1 MIFKYSDKM
10 IREKWARLDTA
21 VYQAL
26 LIFIIFRL
34 FLSFW
39 GIVATGI
46 NPVPETPDEVLRP
59 YLGSPQLTTGWSGL
73 LLEPWQRFD
82 GLRYLRLA
90 REGYAHEEDSVFPP
104 LYPLLI
110 RGLGNL
116 LGGGHVN
123 HLLASLLL
131 SNLAT
136 LGLLILL
143 HRLTTTELGPAYA
156 TRTLVYLLLFPT
168 GFFLFAPYTE
178 SLFMLLALASL
189 GAGRHGLFWLAGT
202 LGLLAAL
209 TRLTGWVLVIPLLY
223 EWWRQRGMT
232 YSVLPTQSFLGNVQ
246 YAIRNINPRQLVTLF
261 PTLLPGVG
269 LLLFLGWR
277 WWVGLPPIN
286 QMYVQYWYQTTGI
299 PGQDVVTAAH
309 TLFLGGPARANE
321 YLALALDFGVLLLLL
336 ATTAVAL
343 RRLPTSYALYAALLL
358 LFMLLPTSEFKPL
371 YSFSRYA
378 LAFFPTFWLLALW
391 GENPWVNRLIL
402 YTSLLLYL
410 YFSGQFFVWGWVA

>member
-1 MIFKYSDKM
+1 MGQFFRKIGSG
-10 IREKWARLDTA
+10 WQTA
-21 VYQAL
+21 VSRAL

-34 FLSFW
+34 FLVVW
-39 GIVATGI
+39 AVVAANI

-59 YLGSPQLTTGWSGL
+59 YLGAPQLTTGWEGL

-82 GLRYLRLA
+82 ALRYLRLA

-110 RGLGNL
+110 RGVGGLW
-116 LGGGHVN
+116 GGGHVGQLIAA
-123 HLLASLLL
+123 LLI

-143 HRLTTTELGPAYA
+143 YRVTTAEFGETYA

-178 SLFMLLALASL
+178 SLFMLLALGSL
-189 GAGRHGLFWLAGT
+189 WAGRTGRFWLAGA
-202 LGLLAAL
+202 LGLLASL

-223 EWWRQRGMT
+223 EWWQERRNA
-232 YSVLPTQSFLGNVQ
+232 YSVVRSMSWLRTTY
-246 YAIRNINPRQLVTLF
+246 YALRHQ
-261 PTLLPGVG
+261 LPGKGGLLAAALPAVG
-269 LLLFLGWR
+269 LLLFWGWR

-286 QMYVQYWYQTTGI
+286 EVYMQYWYQTTGI
-299 PGQDVVTAAH
+299 PGWDVVRAVH
-309 TLFLGGPARANE
+309 TLFFGGAARANE

-336 ATTAVAL
+336 GTTAVAL
-343 RRLPTSYALYAALLL
+343 RRLPRSYALYAAFLL

-378 LAFFPTFWLLALW
+378 LAFFPTFWLLAHW
-391 GENPWVNRLIL
+391 GQNPWINRLIL
-402 YTSLLLYL
+402 YPSLLLYL